1 MSAMAEAT
9 PNSIDFSRALPALT
23 RLARELYG
31 SQPAPRVALVRQRVD
46 APRLA
51 DIDAAV
57 VAAVARVAAGTE
69 RRGPIAVGVGSRGIA
84 NLAVIVIAAI
94 RELRKAGFQPFIVPA
109 MGSHGSSEAAGQAQ
123 ILADYGIDEET
134 TGVPVRATMDT
145 VVMGEVDGV
154 PVQTDRFV
162 ADTGAVFLV
171 SRVKPHTDFE
181 GSIESGLAKM
191 AAIGLGKQRG
201 AQLIHSAGVRGLRE
215 LVPMAARLLVGK
227 GVLLGGIAIVENA
240 RDETAEIHGL
250 LGADIG
256 GDFEAEI
263 LSRAKDLM
271 PRIPFESLHVLVLDR
286 MGKDVSG
293 AGMDTNVLGRW
304 RIPGVA
310 ENAKPQIACIVPL
323 SLTAASHGNAAGL
336 GLAEFVPLRL
346 AEAVDLAAFY
356 ANSLTAGIVGL
367 ERGQFPIVLP
377 TDRDCVLAA
386 AGAAGRVASGPLRLV
401 WIQDTLHTETFAV
414 SEDLLPEV
422 RESDD
427 LEQLGDPVAMP
438 FEADG
443 RLRPIAELIG
453 D

>member
-1 MSAMAEAT
+1 MSVMAGTT
-9 PNSIDFSRALPALT
+9 PNSIDFGGALPALARLT
-23 RLARELYG
+23 RDLYG
-31 SQPAPRVALVRQRVD
+31 DQAAPRVALIRQRVD

-51 DIDAAV
+51 DIEAAV
-57 VAAVARVAAGTE
+57 VAAVARVAAATG

-84 NLAVIVIAAI
+84 NIAAI
-94 RELRKAGFQPFIVPA
+94 VITTVRELRRAGFQPFIVPA
-109 MGSHGSSEAAGQAQ
+109 MGSHGSSDATGQAQ

-162 ADTGAVFLV
+162 AETGAVFLV

-181 GSIESGLAKM
+181 GPIESGLAKM

-215 LVPMAARLLVGK
+215 LVPLAARLLAAR

-240 RDETAEIHGL
+240 RDETAEIHGV
-250 LGADIG
+250 LGSEVAA
-256 GDFEAEI
+256 DFEAEI

-271 PRIPFESLHVLVLDR
+271 PRIPFDSLHVLVLDR

-304 RIPGVA
+304 RIPGVE
-310 ENAKPQIACIVPL
+310 ENARPQIACIVPL
-323 SLTAASHGNAAGL
+323 TLTPASHGNAAGL
-336 GLAEFVPLRL
+336 GLAEFVPLAL
-346 AEAVDLAAFY
+346 AESVDLAAFY

-377 TDRDCVLAA
+377 TDRDCILAA
-386 AGAAGRVASGPLRLV
+386 AGAAGRVASSPLRLA

-422 RESDD
+422 RERDD
-427 LEQLGDPVAMP
+427 LEQLGEPVAMP
-438 FEADG
+438 FDAGG